1 MFWNMFIVCI
11 ELIVVVIVQCYGV
24 SVWYVCMHTV
34 IQNMYHVYYTVSNSN
49 K

>member
-24 SVWYVCMHTV
+24 SVWYVCILLYKICIMYI
-34 IQNMYHVYYTVSNSN
+34 IQ
-49 K
+49 